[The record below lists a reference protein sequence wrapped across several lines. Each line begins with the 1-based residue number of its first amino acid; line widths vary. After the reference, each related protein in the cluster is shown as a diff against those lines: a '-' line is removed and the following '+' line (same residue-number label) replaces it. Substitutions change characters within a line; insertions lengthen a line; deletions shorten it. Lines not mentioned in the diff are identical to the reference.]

1 MRRVKEA
8 GSKVDIDV
16 FNEMSN
22 IQIAAAM
29 HLQISGSGG
38 YHGKRIQRDIF

>member
-1 MRRVKEA
+1 MRRVKEP
-8 GSKVDIDV
+8 GSKVDTDV
-16 FNEMSN
+16 FNEMGN

-38 YHGKRIQRDIF
+38 NQGKRVQRDIF

>member
-1 MRRVKEA
+1 MRRVKEP
-8 GSKVDIDV
+8 GSKVGIGV
-16 FNEMSN
+16 FNEMGN

-38 YHGKRIQRDIF
+38 NQGKSVRRDIF